1 MPPVPLR
8 ENSRAQE
15 RAYPMSLII
24 NYGSGFSSQSSPE
37 HLQQCAELSTLR
49 NRGLG
54 PLAVTILPVAFA
66 GRRAATRCPA
76 VQSTSPFTGR
86 GAPAG
91 VPAPGPR
98 TASTGCL
105 KL

>member
-15 RAYPMSLII
+15 RADPMSLII
-24 NYGSGFSSQSSPE
+24 NYGSGFSSQSSPK
-37 HLQQCAELSTLR
+37 HLQQCAESQTLR
-49 NRGLG
+49 NSSLR
-54 PLAVTILPVAFA
+54 PLAVTVLPVAFA

-98 TASTGCL
+98 TAPAGCL
-105 KL
+105 QL